1 APRSAT
7 VIPGLMPS
15 KRTSWPGSPASSRA
29 FSSFQ
34 IGLTMWATGR
44 SGFGNELAG
53 APDCAMDSCA
63 APETVNEVAKT
74 AVSAARIITV
84 RMRVLN
90 GPGAHAAKG
99 CSETSAEI
107 GSRIAGVNGRD
118 RGGHPRARLS
128 AHGPDP

>member
-1 APRSAT
+1 
-7 VIPGLMPS
+7 MPS

-53 APDCAMDSCA
+53 APDCAMNSCA

-74 AVSAARIITV
+74 AVSAARITTV
-84 RMRVLN
+84 RMGVLN

-99 CSETSAEI
+99 RSEASAEI
-107 GSRIAGVNGRD
+107 S
-118 RGGHPRARLS
+118 
-128 AHGPDP
+128 

>member
-1 APRSAT
+1 
-7 VIPGLMPS
+7 MPS

-53 APDCAMDSCA
+53 APDCAMNACA

-99 CSETSAEI
+99 HSEGSAEI
-107 GSRIAGVNGRD
+107 SSLIEGGDDRFGSVYRR
-118 RGGHPRARLS
+118 PRLS
-128 AHGPDP
+128 AHRRLREFHEL